1 MSIKNQIFQVHNAI
15 FQTLIDANL
24 GVDVIANRGAI
35 VGYPYLII
43 AGTKKVFVS
52 GLQVKTLTEIDVVTK
67 DFSIISS
74 SVILQN
80 VENCLQVENLAKR
93 IEFYAINQSHVIF
106 SETVPTQEGF
116 FMGKIV
122 LEVIFN

>member
-43 AGTKKVFVS
+43 TGTKKDAV
-52 GLQVKTLTEIDVVTK
+52 GCLQVKTLTEIDVVTK
-67 DFSIISS
+67 DFSIISP

-80 VENCLQVENLAKR
+80 IENCLKVENLAKK
-93 IEFYAINQSHVIF
+93 IEFYAINHAHVI
-106 SETVPTQEGF
+106 SCETMSTQEGF
-116 FMGKIV
+116 FTGKLI
-122 LEVIFN
+122 LEVVLD

>member
-1 MSIKNQIFQVHNAI
+1 MSIKNQIFQVQNAI
-15 FQTLIDANL
+15 FQTLIGANL

-35 VGYPYLII
+35 VSYPYLMI
-43 AGTKKVFVS
+43 AGTKKEVIS

-80 VENCLQVENLAKR
+80 VENCLQVEDLAKN
-93 IEFYAINQSHVIF
+93 IELYAVNHAQVVS

-116 FMGKIV
+116 FMGKIII
-122 LEVIFN
+122 EVILN

>member
-1 MSIKNQIFQVHNAI
+1 MSIKNQIFQVQNAI
-15 FQTLIDANL
+15 FQTLINANL

-35 VGYPYLII
+35 VNYPYIII
-43 AGTKKVFVS
+43 AGTKKEIMS

-80 VENCLQVENLAKR
+80 VENCLQVEDLAKN
-93 IEFYAINQSHVIF
+93 IELYAVNHAQVVS

-116 FMGKIV
+116 FMGKIII
-122 LEVIFN
+122 EVILN